1 MKVIVVGGTG
11 FLGRQVTA
19 ALLAAGHCVLLLA
32 RGTRAAGTTAGVEVV
47 PCDVA
52 AAPVPLE
59 QLRGS
64 AALVNLV
71 GIKREEGT
79 QNFVRVHVDA
89 TRHLLAAAKA
99 LGLRRFVH
107 VSVAGSRPDAMSGY
121 HHTKWQ
127 AEELV
132 RASGLNFTILKPAV
146 IYGPGDDMVTHLVK
160 MIRFVPIFPVVGK
173 GDSILQPIHVRDV
186 ALAVVRAL
194 DRDQAVGQTY
204 DIVGPKRMTL
214 REVVR
219 TVAEGTSLN
228 LWIVNTPIWFQRV
241 GVHLMNAVTR
251 NPLSTPAQ
259 LQMLIDGLYGDP
271 GPAQAALGVE
281 PTPFTADEVRAL
293 EAPIPPLFGFSLR
306 LAAGREQAAWLAR
319 RQPELGKTV
328 IFVLL
333 AVVLLNVLSLLI
345 PNVWY
350 RMSAYYLALIPA
362 AAVGLPLGW
371 RELLAPR
378 VKHLAAGVAAAVVLY
393 VLAGGV
399 FLLLAA
405 WFPALAA
412 ETAAPY
418 AWKDQLALALAVPL
432 LVCVI
437 VPGEEIVWRGAA
449 TLPAAARW
457 GPWWGCLVGAGAF
470 SAAHLAFGSPL
481 VLLAAAGAGFFWSWL
496 VVTTRSLVPALVCHL
511 LWDLTVLF
519 WLPY

>member
-19 ALLAAGHCVLLLA
+19 ALLAAGHSVLLLA
-32 RGTRAAGTTAGVEVV
+32 RGTRAPGTAEGVEVV
-47 PCDVA
+47 PCDVGA
-52 AAPVPLE
+52 GPIPLE
-59 QLRGS
+59 PLRGC

-71 GIKREEGT
+71 GIKREAGT
-79 QNFVRVHVDA
+79 QTFVRVHVDA
-89 TRHLLAAAKA
+89 TRNLLAAAKA

-107 VSVAGSRPDAMSGY
+107 VSVAGSRPDARSGY

-160 MIRFVPIFPVVGK
+160 MIRFVPIFPVVGQ

-194 DRDQAVGQTY
+194 ERDQAVGQTY
-204 DIVGPKRMTL
+204 DIVGPKRMIL

-228 LWIVNTPIWFQRV
+228 LWIVNTPIWFQRLAV
-241 GVHLMNAVTR
+241 RLMNAVFR

-271 GPAQAALGVE
+271 EPAKADLGVE
-281 PTPFTADEVRAL
+281 PTPFTADEVGAL
-293 EAPIPPLFGFSLR
+293 AVPIPSLFGFSLR
-306 LAAGREQAAWLAR
+306 LTASREQAASLDR
-319 RQPELGKTV
+319 RQPAFGRILL
-328 IFVLL
+328 FVAL

-350 RMSAYYLALIPA
+350 RMTAYYLALIPTA
-362 AAVGLPLGW
+362 AIGLPLGW

-378 VKHLAAGVAAAVVLY
+378 GKHLAAGVVAAVVLY
-393 VLAGGV
+393 LLAGGV
-399 FLLLAA
+399 FLSLAA
-405 WFPALAA
+405 WFPALAS
-412 ETAAPY
+412 ETGAIY
-418 AWKDQLALALAVPL
+418 AWKDQLSLALALLL

-457 GPWWGCLVGAGAF
+457 GPWRGCLFGAVAF

-496 VVTTRSLVPALVCHL
+496 VVKTRSLVPALVCHL
-511 LWDLTVLF
+511 LWDLTLLF